1 MSEILYKEL
10 SFAVVGAAMEV
21 HKILGPGYL
30 ETVYQAALAQELTR
44 RCIAFEQFKRLP
56 VSYKGALV
64 GEYVADLVIEDKII
78 VELKAVST
86 LNASHEAQAINSLAA
101 TGLRLAILFN
111 FGSPSLQQKRL
122 AR

>member
-1 MSEILYKEL
+1 MAEILFKEL

-21 HKILGPGYL
+21 HRILGPGYL
-30 ETVYQAALAQELTR
+30 EAVYQAALAQELTLR
-44 RCIAFEQFKRLP
+44 GISFQQFKRLP
-56 VSYKGALV
+56 VSYKGVLV
-64 GEYVADLVIEDKII
+64 GEYEADLVIEDKII

-86 LNASHEAQAINSLAA
+86 LNASHEAQAINYLAT